1 MTWDPEL
8 KAMAERKRHA
18 EALGGEEGVRR
29 QHAAGRLTAR
39 ERIALLVDEGSWRE
53 LGTFTGNAE
62 YDAEG
67 ELATVR
73 PSNTIVGRGRV
84 AGRRIAVEAD
94 DYTIRGGSTEATIA
108 KKWEFI
114 NRYALEMRMP
124 IVRLV
129 ENAGGS
135 VKLLQKT
142 GRTKIP
148 GYRMWPL
155 AEMLGYVPVV
165 AVVLG
170 PAAGLGAMKAA
181 ASHFSVMVRGKS
193 QVFAAGPPV
202 ARVALGRYIDKEE
215 LGGAAI
221 HTVDSGVIDN
231 GADSEEDAVAQAK
244 RFFSFLP
251 SNVYELPPRLPN
263 EDPADRCEEE
273 LLSIIPRN
281 QRQVYDSRRLLS
293 LVLDKGSIFE
303 IAPGYGPSSITALA
317 RLDGFPVGVIGNDPL
332 RFGGGLTR
340 AAAQKVETFVD
351 LCDTFHIPIVNFV
364 DQPGTIVGIEAERDG
379 AVRGTI
385 RLVSAIEQSR
395 VPWCGMI
402 VRRLF
407 GLAGT
412 SYGRLQGVNLHYAW
426 PSARWGSI
434 PIQGGVRAAYRR
446 ELDALADEDRA
457 ARLAELEAEYD
468 ALSSPFRTAEVFGV
482 PEIIDPRQTRPIL
495 CDWIEDAYRVLPE
508 QLGPA
513 MRTMRR

>member
-8 KAMAERKRHA
+8 EAMEERKRYA

-29 QHAAGRLTAR
+29 QHEAGRLTAR

-62 YDAEG
+62 YDAAG
-67 ELATVR
+67 ELVGVR
-73 PSNTIVGRGRV
+73 PSNTIIGRGRV
-84 AGRRIAVEAD
+84 DGRRIAVEAD

-108 KKWEFI
+108 EKWEFI

-124 IVRLV
+124 MIRLV

-135 VKLLQKT
+135 VKLLQKA

-148 GYRMWPL
+148 GYRMWAL
-155 AEMLGYVPVV
+155 AQMLGYVPVA

-181 ASHFSVMVRGKS
+181 SSHFSVMVRGKS

-221 HTVDSGVIDN
+221 HTVESGVIDN
-231 GADSEEDAVAQAK
+231 AADSEEDAIAQAK
-244 RFFSFLP
+244 QFLSFLP
-251 SNVYELPPRLPN
+251 SSVYELPPRLPN
-263 EDPADRCEEE
+263 EDPRDRCDEE

-293 LVLDKGSIFE
+293 LVLDKDSIFE

-340 AAAQKVETFVD
+340 MAAQKVETFVD

-364 DQPGTIVGIEAERDG
+364 DQPGTVVGIEAEREG

-446 ELDALADEDRA
+446 ELDALAEDERA
-457 ARLAELEAEYD
+457 ARLAELEMKYD

-495 CDWIEDAYRVLPE
+495 CDWIEDAYRALPE
-508 QLGPA
+508 QLGPIR
-513 MRTMRR
+513 RTMRR